1 MPSAHKYK
9 AHFIISLLAN
19 GILPSLTDSALAS
32 FPAEQPELG
41 LLAPPLL
48 RHFLEDDDL
57 PVAQEVSVLT
67 FALRVA
73 EAWSSSTSGDE
84 GQHAD
89 KSFASLLQYVRVHR
103 VPFKDAW
110 GLLAQ
115 HAPLRADATYQAR
128 LKAIMKD
135 ALASTGPFTPAP
147 PPAPVATI
155 APAAAAVATA
165 ATIAEA
171 VRKVFRL
178 TLYSVLTLLT
188 QLVLLRHSC
197 LYCTEYITTLFH
209 FTDFNCRRQR

>member
-1 MPSAHKYK
+1 
-9 AHFIISLLAN
+9 LLAN

-57 PVAQEVSVLT
+57 PVAQEASVLT

-73 EAWSSSTSGDE
+73 EVWSSSTSSTE
-84 GQHAD
+84 QQAD
-89 KSFASLLQYVRVHR
+89 KSLASLLQHVRVHR

-115 HAPLRADATYQAR
+115 HAPLRAESTYQAT

-135 ALASTGPFTPAP
+135 ALASTGPFAPAP

-155 APAAAAVATA
+155 APAAAAVVTA
-165 ATIAEA
+165 ASIAEA
-171 VRKVFRL
+171 VRKVFHLLRFLRL
-178 TLYSVLTLLT
+178 TLLSVRTLLA
-188 QLVLLRHSC
+188 QLAPVPHSFSTSRPN
-197 LYCTEYITTLFH
+197 CTEYIMSTLFPL
-209 FTDFNCRRQR
+209 C